1 MNVSV
6 DQYDY
11 SIGKFT
17 VEMLTEEEEINLIE
31 RWIATRDQHLL
42 MQLIKA
48 FEPLVMKFTRRYR
61 SYGIPKE
68 ELIAVGNLALVET
81 ANRFDPSLG
90 FKFSTYSSRWIEGT
104 MLIFIASNYF
114 SFTLKSQ
121 KMKKVFFKLRRE
133 IHNAQNENKDLNLD
147 EIMNQMAEKFGV
159 PKQQLEQINA
169 MIRQPNISLNEPV
182 HRVSGEPGEEMSL
195 GDSLMTEEPNPE
207 EHLVN
212 KSLNNFHQQLIYS
225 TMNRVLTV
233 RERAIIE
240 GQMLRDTDNERT
252 LQDLADEF
260 DLSRERV
267 RQIRNNAYEKLEK
280 AIRAKLARSDHRNL
294 F

>member
-1 MNVSV
+1 MSV
-6 DQYDY
+6 NENQFDF
-11 SIGKFT
+11 SSGKPV
-17 VEMLTEEEEINLIE
+17 VEMLSEEEESDLIE
-31 RWIATRDQHLL
+31 TWMATRDQRLL
-42 MQLIKA
+42 VKLIKA
-48 FEPLVMKFTRRYR
+48 FEPLVLKFTRRYR

-68 ELIAVGNLALVET
+68 ELMAVGNLALVET
-81 ANRFDPSLG
+81 ANRFDPSKG

-133 IHNAQNENKDLNLD
+133 IHNAQKANKDLNLD
-147 EIMNQMAEKFGV
+147 EIMNQMVEKFEC
-159 PKQQLEQINA
+159 PKEQLEQIYA

-182 HRVSGEPGEEMSL
+182 HRMSGEPGEEMTL
-195 GDSLMTEEPNPE
+195 GDALETEEPSPE
-207 EHLVN
+207 EHLT
-212 KSLNNFHQQLIYS
+212 KQSMDRFHQDLVYS
-225 TMNRVLTV
+225 TMQRVLTP
-233 RERAIIE
+233 RERTIIE
-240 GQMLRDTDNERT
+240 GQMLMDSDNERT

-280 AIRAKLARSDHRNL
+280 AIRGKLARADHRNL